1 MDDGGHLTRKSI
13 AQAVAA
19 HERALVAYV
28 AHLLRSTEAARDV
41 VQEAFARLW
50 EQQSGERPRD
60 VLLPEWLFAVSRN
73 LAIDRLRRD
82 RRTRERPMST
92 LDVES
97 TTDRPT
103 LRLAQADEHRRAI
116 DLLAAL
122 PPRQQEA
129 IRLKFQ
135 GELSYAQ
142 IAAAMRTSENNV
154 AVLIHLG
161 LRRLREQMQ

>member
-1 MDDGGHLTRKSI
+1 MDEPESRASTADRASI
-13 AQAVAA
+13 ERAVTA
-19 HERALVAYV
+19 HERALVGYV
-28 AHLLRSTEAARDV
+28 AHLLGNAESARDV
-41 VQEAFARLW
+41 VQEAFARLC
-50 EQQSGERPRD
+50 EQTRD
-60 VLLPEWLFAVSRN
+60 VPLPEWLFAVCRN

-92 LDVES
+92 IEIES
-97 TTDRPT
+97 RPDDA
-103 LRLAQADEHRRAI
+103 LSRGDEHQHAI
-116 DLLAAL
+116 ALLGTL

-135 GELSYAQ
+135 GDLSYAQ
-142 IAAAMRTSENNV
+142 IAGVMRTSENNV